1 MSVPHSPTLAL
12 HRSVFERN
20 LRLLERTVD
29 GTDDR
34 AADTPLVPGGSH
46 LHWLLAH
53 LVVSRD
59 GLLGRLG
66 GQPVWDTEAGPMTVA
81 EWIEFLAWRE
91 TYHLG
96 QATLYRRAVG
106 LPTVVG

>member
-1 MSVPHSPTLAL
+1 MSDPHPPTLAL

-20 LRLLERTVD
+20 LKLLERTVD
-29 GTDDR
+29 GIDAR
-34 AADTPLVPGGSH
+34 AAATPLVPGGSH

-66 GQPVWDTEAGPMTVA
+66 GQPVWDAEAA
-81 EWIEFLAWRE
+81 EAFGRGSRPGGDARATIAEQLARLRE
-91 TYHLG
+91 
-96 QATLYRRAVG
+96 Q
-106 LPTVVG
+106 